1 MSFFLKYFLCLTWA
15 WGLILA
21 GIIKSTEGTVKYS
34 QAPLPTSLI
43 SRVSEW
49 SQGEM
54 RTRVALS
61 DGMDASLD
69 GRPLPR
75 PTSAT
80 GSSRLPLRHAGWGS
94 SWGRWPLKHPDRILG
109 KKKKAFSLSKHFLYS
124 EKGAQNAMQLAP
136 RKSGYS
142 AER

>member
-1 MSFFLKYFLCLTWA
+1 MSFFKNIVSNLSMRI
-15 WGLILA
+15 ILA

-43 SRVSEW
+43 FQVFEW

-54 RTRVALS
+54 GTRVALH

-75 PTSAT
+75 PASTT
-80 GSSRLPLRHAGWGS
+80 GSSRLPLRHAWVRVIMREVATKA
-94 SWGRWPLKHPDRILG
+94 SWQGPGEKEEG
-109 KKKKAFSLSKHFLYS
+109 FL
-124 EKGAQNAMQLAP
+124 P
-136 RKSGYS
+136 V
-142 AER
+142 